1 MNEFQKQGW
10 IDIPMLTKLNAGGG
24 KTRPSASF
32 CIDNSQRRLS
42 ARIRVESRF
51 FLCLFPMTDRSLIH
65 N

>member
-1 MNEFQKQGW
+1 MNEHLKQGW
-10 IDIPMLTKLNAGGG
+10 FDILMLTKVNRGG

>member
-10 IDIPMLTKLNAGGG
+10 IDIPMLTKLNRGG
-24 KTRPSASF
+24 KRASSTSF

-51 FLCLFPMTDRSLIH
+51 FCVFSR
-65 N
+65 

>member
-10 IDIPMLTKLNAGGG
+10 IDIPMLTKLNRGG
-24 KTRPSASF
+24 KRASSTSF

-65 N
+65 F